1 MDMDHGF
8 GNMDL
13 QDLLLA
19 CPLRGKLVAGIS
31 GGADSVFL
39 FHLLLS
45 LQGKGQLTF
54 EAVHINH
61 GIRGQSADEDE
72 AFVRALCLE
81 NEVPFHVY
89 HACLGPGTD
98 ENTAREARYGFL
110 RDAVHVCGADGLV
123 LAHHMDDQAE
133 TFLLH
138 LLRGAGPA
146 GLGGMRPETENRGI
160 RILRPLLCLRRDTL
174 RRRLTEHGISWREDE
189 SNTDVRYARNALRM
203 ELIPGME
210 QRFPGAVT
218 HIARAAELIRAEN
231 DATGERAEDF
241 LRMHAGRDWLETESL
256 AELSEADR
264 RAILRLWWN
273 RSFGAGMD
281 ERNLS
286 YEQTLEME
294 RLALGQ
300 TKGRVNLPAGMTA
313 ERGKRHLHLNGQ
325 AKSALV
331 ETPYDPQGVDVGEL
345 KLRTAVN
352 GTGFGNGTDIQAF
365 PKAFL
370 EGTVL
375 RGRRTGDRI
384 TPFGSEGS
392 QKLQDYLVNRGVD
405 APWRDRIPLLCRDHE
420 VLWVAGVGTGKIPR
434 VTAEMQT
441 VRLTWSGPMPWK
453 RNGTKD

>member
-1 MDMDHGF
+1 MDHGF
-8 GNMDL
+8 KNMDL
-13 QDLLLA
+13 QDMPLA
-19 CPLRGKLVAGIS
+19 CPLQGKLVAGIS

-54 EAVHINH
+54 ETVHVNH

-81 NEVPFHVY
+81 HEVPFHVY
-89 HACLGPGTD
+89 HACLGPDTD

-110 RDAVHVCGADGLV
+110 RDAVHASGADALV

-138 LLRGAGPA
+138 LLRGAGPV
-146 GLGGMRPETENRGI
+146 GLGGMRPETESHGI

-174 RRRLTEHGISWREDE
+174 RQSLTERGLSWREDE
-189 SNTDVRYARNALRM
+189 SNTDARYARNALRM

-210 QRFPGAVT
+210 QRFPGAVN

-231 DATGERAEDF
+231 DATGERAEEF
-241 LRMHAGRDWLETESL
+241 LRIHAGRDWLETEPL
-256 AELSEADR
+256 AGMNEADR
-264 RAILRLWWN
+264 RTVLRLWWN
-273 RSFGAGMD
+273 RSFGAGLD

-286 YEQTLEME
+286 YEQTLELE
-294 RLALGQ
+294 GLAIGQ
-300 TKGRVNLPAGMTA
+300 DKGRVNLPAGMTA
-313 ERGKRHLHLNGQ
+313 ERGKHHLHLTGH
-325 AKSALV
+325 AKPALV
-331 ETPYDPQGVDVGEL
+331 ETPYDPRGVTVGEL

-352 GTGFGNGTDIQAF
+352 GTGFGNGTDTQAF
-365 PKAFL
+365 PKDFL

-375 RGRRTGDRI
+375 RGRRIGDRI

-405 APWRDRIPLLCRDHE
+405 APWRDQIPLLCRDQE

-434 VTAEMQT
+434 VNAETQT
-441 VRLTWSGPMPWK
+441 VRLSWTGPMPWMK
-453 RNGTKD
+453 NGTKI